1 MSTIGLDSLYYATI
15 TEAAGTGAE
24 TYGTPVALSPA
35 MKADLSVELAE
46 AMLYA
51 DDAAAEVVKE
61 FKSGKISLGVQELG
75 TDKAAALLGAIVDS
89 KGVLISAAED
99 VAPPV
104 AIGFRARKSN
114 GKYAYYWLYKV
125 IFAVPS
131 DSLQTKGDSISF
143 ATPTIEGTIM
153 RRNKADTSNNHP
165 WRAFVVD
172 GEAGVDATTI
182 TGWFT
187 TVYEPTYTAGG

>member
-15 TEAAGTGAE
+15 TEGENGVE

-75 TDKAAALLGAIVDS
+75 TAKAAALLGATVDS

-114 GKYAYYWLYKV
+114 GKYAYYWLYKA

-143 ATPTIEGTIM
+143 ATPTIEGTIL
-153 RRNKADTSNNHP
+153 RRNKEDTKKNHP
-165 WRAFVVD
+165 WRAFVVE
-172 GEAGVDATTI
+172 GESGVDAAAVTS
-182 TGWFT
+182 WFT
-187 TVYEPTYTAGG
+187 TVYEPTYTTGD

>member
-15 TEAAGTGAE
+15 TEDAETGEE
-24 TYGTPVALSPA
+24 TYGTPTILSPA
-35 MKADLSVELAE
+35 IKADLSVELAE
-46 AMLYA
+46 AILYA
-51 DDAAAEVVKE
+51 DDKAAEVVKE

-75 TDKAAALLGAIVDS
+75 TDKAAALLGATVDS

-131 DSLQTKGDSISF
+131 DSLQTKGDSVTF

-172 GEAGVDATTI
+172 GETGVDSTTI
-182 TGWFT
+182 TSWFT
-187 TVYEPTYTAGG
+187 QVYEPTYAAEG

>member
-15 TEAAGTGAE
+15 TEDAETGAE

-35 MKADLSVELAE
+35 IKADLSVELAE
-46 AMLYA
+46 AILYA
-51 DDAAAEVVKE
+51 DDKAAEVVKE

-75 TDKAAALLGAIVDS
+75 TAKAAALLGATVDS
-89 KGVLISAAED
+89 NGVLISAAED

-131 DSLQTKGDSISF
+131 DSLQTKGDIISF

-153 RRNKADTSNNHP
+153 RRNKADAKKNHP

-172 GEAGVDATTI
+172 GETGVDSSTI
-182 TGWFT
+182 TSWFT
-187 TVYEPTYTAGG
+187 TVYEPDYTAGT